1 MKKNKIII
9 LSLTTL
15 IGVLLSVI
23 ISYSVFFRFFKKDSC
38 YRKTILD
45 ITQNQPLHDKNLKK
59 YKAILVSDKNNFD
72 ILVIDG
78 DVVSEYILSAQE
90 WEPHLQNILRQLIK
104 PQDKVLIVGAH
115 IGYHTLLISRLV
127 GDNGKVSIF
136 EPNPNT
142 LKILRAN
149 IVLNDIHN
157 TVLYP
162 KAAFS
167 ENTTLSFVTPKKDS
181 GQSHVKRPED
191 EQSPDLITVEA
202 VKIDSLQEIDSIDI
216 LQMDVEGVED
226 KAVYGATKLIDNS
239 PNLIVFQEW
248 SPFWMKDTDTYL
260 KFWRSRGYKIAQ
272 ITTTELKEMT
282 DTELKSSEQIDIILA
297 KDLEKIIKNFCP
309 L

>member
-1 MKKNKIII
+1 MTKNKIIVLLLALLISSYAFFAYI
-9 LSLTTL
+9 LSRMAPCYQKL
-15 IGVLLSVI
+15 ISE
-23 ISYSVFFRFFKKDSC
+23 
-38 YRKTILD
+38 
-45 ITQNQPLHDKNLKK
+45 ITQNQPVHNKDSKR

-72 ILVIDG
+72 ILVIANDT
-78 DVVSEYILSAQE
+78 VSEYILSTQE
-90 WEPHLQNILRQLIK
+90 WEPHLQNALRQLIK
-104 PQDKVLIVGAH
+104 PQDKVLVLGAH

-136 EPNPNT
+136 EPNPDT

-149 IVLNDIHN
+149 IALNSIHN
-157 TVLYP
+157 TTLYP

-167 ENTTLSFVTPKKDS
+167 ENTTLSFATTRKDS
-181 GQSHVKRPED
+181 GQFHVQRPED
-191 EQSPDLITVEA
+191 KQNSTLINVEA
-202 VKIDSLQEIDSIDI
+202 VKVDSLKEIDSIDI

-248 SPFWMKDTDTYL
+248 SPFWMEDTDTYL

-282 DTELKSSEQIDIILA
+282 DTELKGSEQIDILLA
-297 KDLEKIIKNFCP
+297 RDLEKIIKSFQP

>member
-1 MKKNKIII
+1 MTKNKIIA
-9 LSLTTL
+9 LLL
-15 IGVLLSVI
+15 VLLISSYAFFAYIFSRRAPCYQKI
-23 ISYSVFFRFFKKDSC
+23 ISE
-38 YRKTILD
+38 
-45 ITQNQPLHDKNLKK
+45 ITQNQPVQNKDRKR

-72 ILVIDG
+72 ILVMGEDT
-78 DVVSEYILSAQE
+78 VSEYILSTQE
-90 WEPHLQNILRQLIK
+90 WEPHLQNALRQLIK
-104 PQDKVLIVGAH
+104 PRDKVLVLGAH

-127 GDNGKVSIF
+127 GDDGRVSIF

-142 LKILRAN
+142 LKLLRAN
-149 IVLNDIHN
+149 IALNDIHN
-157 TVLYP
+157 TILYP

-167 ENTTLSFVTPKKDS
+167 ENTTLSFAATRKDH
-181 GQSHVKRPED
+181 GQFHVQRPED
-191 EQSPDLITVEA
+191 KQHSNLTTIEA
-202 VKIDSLQEIDSIDI
+202 VRVDSLKEIESIDI

-248 SPFWMKDTDTYL
+248 SPSWMKDTDTYL

-282 DTELKSSEQIDIILA
+282 DTELKNSEQIDIILA
-297 KDLEKIIKNFCP
+297 RDLEKIIANFKP